1 MAAHAAMP
9 ARRHPSTHGWGLP
22 LTLGFAYGFWA
33 AAIVREGGIIDWG
46 EVVLGI
52 VSGAV
57 LAGAVYAMRR
67 WGHVLPREVH
77 AAAWGVLAGCAVGFL
92 FSLSNPSVLSATV
105 LGLIIGAG
113 TTIAAF
119 YWLYT
124 HEDVKAV
131 ERAVARRR
139 R

>member
-9 ARRHPSTHGWGLP
+9 ARRHLSTHGLVLP

-33 AAIVREGGIIDWG
+33 AAIVRGGGVIDWG
-46 EVVLGI
+46 EAVLGI

-57 LAGAVYAMRR
+57 LAGAVYALRQ

-77 AAAWGVLAGCAVGFL
+77 AVAWGVLTGCAVGFL

-105 LGLIIGAG
+105 LGLIVAAG
-113 TTIAAF
+113 TVIAAF

-139 R
+139 P